1 MPNLRRRKKSK
12 DKDDEIIEEE
22 LDEEDENENENE
34 YEDESEIGAV
44 ERLTTQLLESNAKI
58 VELEAKTKTT
68 LTGSQFLTIV
78 LVGPLFLAFVTL
90 GVLIVWK
97 TTSKPAEIAPHLDI
111 ILVAFAIF
119 ANPVTAA
126 AGVIVGLMQDDNKKK
141 NDDKE

>member
-1 MPNLRRRKKSK
+1 MP
-12 DKDDEIIEEE
+12 DEE
-22 LDEEDENENENE
+22 LQQELIE
-34 YEDESEIGAV
+34 
-44 ERLTTQLLESNAKI
+44 AKKTI
-58 VELEAKTKTT
+58 AELELRTKTT

-97 TTSKPAEIAPHLDI
+97 TTSKPADIAPHFDI

-126 AGVIVGLMQDDNKKK
+126 AAAVVSLMSDEIKSKMGGEDG
-141 NDDKE
+141 

>member
-1 MPNLRRRKKSK
+1 MTVHSNREEQLQ
-12 DKDDEIIEEE
+12 EE
-22 LDEEDENENENE
+22 L
-34 YEDESEIGAV
+34 
-44 ERLTTQLLESNAKI
+44 LEAQRKI
-58 VELEAKTKTT
+58 VELEASTTTT
-68 LTGSQFLTIV
+68 LTGAQFLTIV

-126 AGVIVGLMQDDNKKK
+126 AGVIVGLMGDESKKK
-141 NDDKE
+141 NKEE

>member
-1 MPNLRRRKKSK
+1 MSQQSL
-12 DKDDEIIEEE
+12 
-22 LDEEDENENENE
+22 ED
-34 YEDESEIGAV
+34 
-44 ERLTTQLLESNAKI
+44 QLVTAKAKI
-58 VELEAKTKTT
+58 AELETRTKTT

-78 LVGPLFLAFVTL
+78 LIGPLFLAFVTL

-126 AGVIVGLMQDDNKKK
+126 AGVIVGMMQEDGRKRN
-141 NDDKE
+141 EES

>member
-1 MPNLRRRKKSK
+1 MAVSER
-12 DKDDEIIEEE
+12 
-22 LDEEDENENENE
+22 
-34 YEDESEIGAV
+34 ESEL
-44 ERLTTQLLESNAKI
+44 EKELLDAKAEI
-58 VELEAKTKTT
+58 VELKASTKTT

-126 AGVIVGLMQDDNKKK
+126 AGVIVGMMQEDGRKK
-141 NDDKE
+141 NEEP

>member
-1 MPNLRRRKKSK
+1 MTTSR
-12 DKDDEIIEEE
+12 ETE
-22 LDEEDENENENE
+22 LEKE
-34 YEDESEIGAV
+34 
-44 ERLTTQLLESNAKI
+44 LLDAKAEI
-58 VELEAKTKTT
+58 VELKASTKTT

-126 AGVIVGLMQDDNKKK
+126 AGVIVGMMQEDGRKK
-141 NDDKE
+141 NEEP

>member
-1 MPNLRRRKKSK
+1 MTTGSGQDSRMVQLEKDNFELRQK
-12 DKDDEIIEEE
+12 
-22 LDEEDENENENE
+22 
-34 YEDESEIGAV
+34 V
-44 ERLTTQLLESNAKI
+44 
-58 VELEAKTKTT
+58 VELEAKAKTS
-68 LTGSQFLTIV
+68 LTGSQFLTIC

-126 AGVIVGLMQDDNKKK
+126 AGVIVGLMADETKGRKKG
-141 NDDKE
+141 EE

>member
-1 MPNLRRRKKSK
+1 MYKQLVSDLMRR
-12 DKDDEIIEEE
+12 
-22 LDEEDENENENE
+22 
-34 YEDESEIGAV
+34 ESEL
-44 ERLTTQLLESNAKI
+44 EQELLEAKQEI
-58 VELEAKTKTT
+58 VELRASTKTT

-126 AGVIVGLMQDDNKKK
+126 AGVIVGMMQEDGRKK
-141 NDDKE
+141 NEES

>member
-1 MPNLRRRKKSK
+1 MAESKLKSLEEQLLEAK
-12 DKDDEIIEEE
+12 AEIIE
-22 LDEEDENENENE
+22 LRA
-34 YEDESEIGAV
+34 S
-44 ERLTTQLLESNAKI
+44 
-58 VELEAKTKTT
+58 TKTT

-111 ILVAFAIF
+111 ILLALSIF

-126 AGVIVGLMQDDNKKK
+126 AGVIVGMMGDESKKK
-141 NDDKE
+141 NKEE

>member
-1 MPNLRRRKKSK
+1 MSQQNL
-12 DKDDEIIEEE
+12 EEE
-22 LDEEDENENENE
+22 L
-34 YEDESEIGAV
+34 V
-44 ERLTTQLLESNAKI
+44 EAKARI
-58 VELEAKTKTT
+58 VELEARTKTT

-78 LVGPLFLAFVTL
+78 LIGPLFLAFVTL

-126 AGVIVGLMQDDNKKK
+126 AGVIVGMMQEDGRKRN
-141 NDDKE
+141 EES